1 MDTKE
6 RLSRYPALHS
16 EVIALCSRLEQLERA
31 EIIADRAELDDIEAQ
46 VTANLD
52 EMERLR
58 ALIRTLPDP
67 MEREVLTRRYVE
79 GSHAKPTK
87 WKSVAQTLL
96 GGSAEKHLQMVFRLH
111 RSALKHLDQ
120 TAGA

>member
-6 RLSRYPALHS
+6 RLARYPALHS
-16 EVIALCSRLEQLERA
+16 EVTALCIRLEQLEQA
-31 EIIADRAELDDIEAQ
+31 GIITDRAELDEIEAQ

-52 EMERLR
+52 ELEQLR
-58 ALIRTLPDP
+58 ALIRSLPTP

-79 GSHAKPTK
+79 SSNARPTG
-87 WKSVAQTLL
+87 WKTVAQAMLR
-96 GGSAEKHLQMVFRLH
+96 GSAEKHLKMLFRLH

-120 TAGA
+120 MADK

>member
-1 MDTKE
+1 MDIKE
-6 RLSRYPALHS
+6 RLARYPALHS
-16 EVIALCSRLEQLERA
+16 EVTALCRRLEQLEQA
-31 EIIADRAELDDIEAQ
+31 GTVIDQTELNEIEAQ

-52 EMERLR
+52 EMEQLR

-79 GSHAKPTK
+79 GSNARPTGWKP
-87 WKSVAQTLL
+87 VAQSMLN
-96 GGSAEKHLQMVFRLH
+96 GSAEKHLKMLFRLH

-120 TAGA
+120 MAGK